1 MNKDFNLGDQVVMK
15 KGHDCKS
22 NLWLITRNGADVK
35 IKCENCGREVMM
47 DRLEFIR
54 KLKRVIVNEKA
65 SN

>member
-15 KGHDCKS
+15 KEHACKS

-47 DRLEFIR
+47 DRLEFMR

>member
-15 KGHDCKS
+15 KEHACKS